1 MSFSF
6 YHFKFLLKTSQVYIL
21 LLNNL
26 FNPKVLCMSC
36 PVIILCSR
44 SFFKLDC
51 TESRKEIQGFT
62 PHVFIKTESEIWFL
76 SKFNSNFSQRNEANV
91 KYLFTF
97 FSNLELYFRN
107 GILLPKLF
115 WSTMRKNC
123 SSDREKLLK
132 FKQWKV
138 RTIFGNRMLF

>member
-6 YHFKFLLKTSQVYIL
+6 YLFKFLLKTSRVYIL

-51 TESRKEIQGFT
+51 TESRKEIQCFNH
-62 PHVFIKTESEIWFL
+62 HVFIKTESEIWFL

-97 FSNLELYFRN
+97 FFQF
-107 GILLPKLF
+107 GIIFQEIIFSCIKKRGF
-115 WSTMRKNC
+115 YKRKQ
-123 SSDREKLLK
+123 EKI
-132 FKQWKV
+132 
-138 RTIFGNRMLF
+138 TI

>member
-1 MSFSF
+1 M
-6 YHFKFLLKTSQVYIL
+6 KTSRVYIL

-51 TESRKEIQGFT
+51 TESRKEIQCFT
-62 PHVFIKTESEIWFL
+62 HHVFIKTESEIWFL

-97 FSNLELYFRN
+97 FSNLELYFRKSYFYVSKKEGFKKEN
-107 GILLPKLF
+107 KKKLRF
-115 WSTMRKNC
+115 RIPNSYQLFI
-123 SSDREKLLK
+123 S
-132 FKQWKV
+132 
-138 RTIFGNRMLF
+138 IFSKISKEIN

>member
-1 MSFSF
+1 MNENKSTWDFIEF
-6 YHFKFLLKTSQVYIL
+6 VFGRNVGLKKHFDFFRPISYQFQFLLKTSQLYIL

-51 TESRKEIQGFT
+51 TESRKEIQCFT

-76 SKFNSNFSQRNEANV
+76 SRFNNKISQWNEASI
-91 KYLFTF
+91 KYS
-97 FSNLELYFRN
+97 FSHCFAICDYNLNF
-107 GILLPKLF
+107 
-115 WSTMRKNC
+115 
-123 SSDREKLLK
+123 EK
-132 FKQWKV
+132 
-138 RTIFGNRMLF
+138 

>member
-1 MSFSF
+1 M
-6 YHFKFLLKTSQVYIL
+6 KTSQVYIL

-91 KYLFTF
+91 KYLFKF
-97 FSNLELYFRN
+97 FSIWNYISGMVFCYQN
-107 GILLPKLF
+107 CFDLLWEKNVLVIEKNFWGWRPKICNIFEKFIQTVKGQNNF
-115 WSTMRKNC
+115 W
-123 SSDREKLLK
+123 
-132 FKQWKV
+132 
-138 RTIFGNRMLF
+138 